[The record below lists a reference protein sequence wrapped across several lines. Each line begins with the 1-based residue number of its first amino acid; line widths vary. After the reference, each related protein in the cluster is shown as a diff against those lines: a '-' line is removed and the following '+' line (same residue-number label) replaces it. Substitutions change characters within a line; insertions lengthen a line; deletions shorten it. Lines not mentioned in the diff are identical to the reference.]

1 MNLSVPVSLTVL
13 PPPSEDV
20 PLMDPTFTQSRSPRP
35 LSELL
40 AEGLG
45 WSLKDRLLLVRRLAV
60 QVGSLHQ
67 AGRTHRAIAT
77 EGVAVDERLRP
88 QLGPPA
94 GPRSFGADDP
104 DPEFCPPKLSEA
116 EDLVLAE
123 DIDSATASL
132 TARKLDLDP
141 RSVDVYQLGVLLC
154 RLVTGQSILQY
165 MYSPTAK
172 AKVPSFV
179 RSLLDR
185 ALGHSAADRFPSC
198 EPLIEALDGALRLA
212 DSMHTPTA
220 AHETPAAGSVHGEND
235 STPSG
240 GERPEIAQSDTPRA
254 SETLPFERLGHYR
267 IIRRVGR
274 GGMGDVYQA
283 HDESLD
289 RPVAVKVL
297 PPELARDESFVG
309 RFHAEAT
316 AAAKVVHPNIV
327 PVYSI
332 GQDAGHHFFAMQLVE
347 GESLAERL
355 ARQQRLPWNE
365 ALKIVRQCLA
375 GLEAIHAQ
383 GLIHRD
389 IKPSNVLIDRRTGR
403 AMLVDFGIVRRIDEG
418 TRRTATGTIMGTV
431 DYIAPE
437 QARGRKVDARADLY
451 ALGVL
456 FYRLLAGRLPFEADT
471 PTAMMFQH
479 AYERPFPLQ
488 KAAPE
493 VPQPLADVVA
503 RMTAKNPNHRYLS
516 CAAVLTDLQALLEGR
531 PVTASLGGRWT
542 RLRAQMASQL
552 DVHTP
557 TFLRALRAS
566 WTAIVTV
573 LGWAALWMLTH
584 GPWLLKHLSNALR
597 ACKIAGR
604 WVAETVPKWF
614 PPWVRSRAKSCFKYV
629 CRITFRVTCAV
640 CGWMAAQFCAYAP
653 GFFKQLVS
661 LTQRAA
667 EAVRDWTFFR
677 LTWHGPAFVRS
688 LQNTAHQVDHAV
700 AEYEARRKA
709 MAGLLDEARKLKA
722 DLTEQIEANRQAAI
736 EAARLMTSSA
746 EEDDLQS
753 ALAQQHQSEQAVA
766 SLRTQHDQQQRYVE
780 ELEHKLT
787 KADAT
792 LARLRSQRDV
802 LGARLHAAQARLT
815 IEAAHPPKGED
826 RALPPK

>member
-1 MNLSVPVSLTVL
+1 M
-13 PPPSEDV
+13 
-20 PLMDPTFTQSRSPRP
+20 FTQSRSPHR

-40 AEGLG
+40 SEELA

-60 QVGSLHQ
+60 QVRSLHQ
-67 AGRTHRAIAT
+67 AGRTHRAIAA
-77 EGVAVDERLRP
+77 EGVVVDERLRP

-104 DPEFCPPKLSEA
+104 DPEFCPQELSEA
-116 EDLVLAE
+116 EGLVLGE
-123 DIDSATASL
+123 DIDSATVSL
-132 TARKLDLDP
+132 TARQLNLDP
-141 RSVDVYQLGVLLC
+141 RSIDVYQLGVLLC

-185 ALGHSAADRFPSC
+185 ALGHSTADRFASC
-198 EPLIEALDGALRLA
+198 DPLIDALDGALRLA
-212 DSMHTPTA
+212 EAMHTPTA
-220 AHETPAAGSVHGEND
+220 AHETPSVGGVNGENGN
-235 STPSG
+235 TPSG
-240 GERPEIAQSDTPRA
+240 GDRPDVAQSDTPRA

-274 GGMGDVYQA
+274 GGMGDVYLA

-297 PPELARDESFVG
+297 PPELARDESFVE
-309 RFHAEAT
+309 RFHAEAA

-355 ARQQRLPWNE
+355 ARQQQLPCDE

-418 TRRTATGTIMGTV
+418 TRPTATGTIMGTV

-456 FYRLLAGRLPFEADT
+456 FYHLLAGRLPFEADT

-493 VPQPLADVVA
+493 VPQPLAAVVA
-503 RMTAKNPNHRYLS
+503 RMTAKNPNHRYAS
-516 CAAVLTDLQALLEGR
+516 CAAVLADLQALLEGR
-531 PVTASLGGRWT
+531 PVTASLSGRWT
-542 RLRAQMASQL
+542 RLRGRVARQL
-552 DVHTP
+552 ATRTP
-557 TFLRALRAS
+557 TFLKALRVS
-566 WTAIVTV
+566 WTALVTV
-573 LGWAALWMLTH
+573 LGWATLWILTY
-584 GPWLLKHLSNALR
+584 GPRLLRHLGVVLR
-597 ACKIAGR
+597 VCKSAGR
-604 WVAETVPKWF
+604 WVAATVPKWF
-614 PPWVRSRAKSCFKYV
+614 PPWVRSRAENCFKYV
-629 CRITFRVTCAV
+629 CRKTLRVTCAA
-640 CGWMAAQFCAYAP
+640 CGWMASRFYAYAP
-653 GFFKQLVS
+653 RFFKKLVS
-661 LTQRAA
+661 VTQRAA
-667 EAVRDWTFFR
+667 GAVRDWTFSR
-677 LTWHGPAFVRS
+677 LTWHGPSFVRG
-688 LQNTAHQVDHAV
+688 LQNTVHQVDRAV
-700 AEYEARRKA
+700 AQYEARRKA

-722 DLTEQIEANRQAAI
+722 GLTEQIEANQQAAV
-736 EAARLMTSSA
+736 EAERLMTPSA

-753 ALAQQHQSEQAVA
+753 ALAQRHQSQQAVA
-766 SLRTQHDQQQRYVE
+766 SLRTQHDQQHRYVE

-792 LARLRSQRDV
+792 LAHLHSQRDV

-815 IEAAHPPKGED
+815 MEAAHPPKSED
-826 RALPPK
+826 RDLAAK